1 MTDSLHF
8 DSSYWIPNLCQCNL
22 DSRFPAFTGF
32 RVLEQTVPHCSA
44 FQKQKIPGF
53 RNPDYL
59 TWAEMWSLTF
69 LRDPPG
75 STPLYIDMYRPRVF
89 APLWSE
95 NKYRLCSFWSGI
107 GCGFQGNC
115 VSVRRYLLFHFQ
127 MWNKER
133 EICEFE
139 IDFKK
144 FFLLL
149 L

>member
-8 DSSYWIPNLCQCNL
+8 DSSYWIPNPCQCNL

-32 RVLEQTVPHCSA
+32 RVLEQTVPHSKSKK
-44 FQKQKIPGF
+44 FQDSGIQIE
-53 RNPDYL
+53 YL

-75 STPLYIDMYRPRVF
+75 STALYIDMYRPRVF

-115 VSVRRYLLFHFQ
+115 VNVRRYLPFQFQ
-127 MWNKER
+127 MWKKER

-144 FFLLL
+144 SFLLL